1 MRGLLGQ
8 VCALQGSAVFG
19 LDVGYAV
26 VGLEEAFDDEGGG
39 LG

>member
-1 MRGLLGQ
+1 MRGLLGE
-8 VCALQGSAVFG
+8 VCAVQGPDILG